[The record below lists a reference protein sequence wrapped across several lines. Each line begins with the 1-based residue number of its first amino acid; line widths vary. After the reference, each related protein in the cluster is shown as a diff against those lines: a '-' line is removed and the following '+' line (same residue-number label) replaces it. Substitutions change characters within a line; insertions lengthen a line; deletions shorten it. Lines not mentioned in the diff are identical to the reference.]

1 MSDAN
6 TNAETNT
13 TVVELTNEAGW
24 LAAYPVLSDL
34 RPVDEE
40 TYLDYLRA
48 MTAEGYRLFGLV
60 EEDRGGDEQG
70 RSDRRERGDGGGDEQ
85 ARDDPEHS
93 EHADADEAVPPVV
106 DESGVVPP
114 SEAFVAVAGVRTS
127 TTLYHG
133 KHAWV
138 YDLVT
143 RPERRSEGH
152 GRRLLSFVE
161 SWAAARDCAVVE
173 LASGLWRDD
182 AHRFYEDRVDYERYC
197 YTFKKDLA

>member
-1 MSDAN
+1 MV
-6 TNAETNT
+6 ETR
-13 TVVELTNEAGW
+13 VSELTNEAAW
-24 LAAYPVLSDL
+24 LDAYPVLSEL

-40 TYLDYLRA
+40 TYLRYLRSMA
-48 MTAEGYRLFGLV
+48 GEGYRLFGLF
-60 EEDRGGDEQG
+60 E
-70 RSDRRERGDGGGDEQ
+70 
-85 ARDDPEHS
+85 
-93 EHADADEAVPPVV
+93 ADETL
-106 DESGVVPP
+106 
-114 SEAFVAVAGVRTS
+114 AVAGVRIS

-143 RPERRSEGH
+143 RSDRRSEGH

-161 SWAAARDCAVVE
+161 AWAADHDCAVVE

-182 AHRFYEDRVDYERYC
+182 AHRFYEEHTGYDRYC